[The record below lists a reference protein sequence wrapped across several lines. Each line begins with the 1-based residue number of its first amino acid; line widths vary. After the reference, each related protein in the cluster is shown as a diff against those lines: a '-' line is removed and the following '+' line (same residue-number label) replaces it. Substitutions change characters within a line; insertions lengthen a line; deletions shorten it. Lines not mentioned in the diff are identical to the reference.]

1 MRHRILYGTRIR
13 FRHGNQIDNADDTQS
28 MTLSWF
34 YITRSHIASS
44 YMDSCARNWARK
56 EFEMEY
62 TMFEIGLILFGVV
75 SVAVI
80 AIDAWDDY
88 KRENM
93 K

>member
-1 MRHRILYGTRIR
+1 
-13 FRHGNQIDNADDTQS
+13 

-44 YMDSCARNWARK
+44 YMDSHMDSCARNWARK
-56 EFEMEY
+56 EIEMEY
-62 TMFEIGLILFGVV
+62 IFDTGLVLFGVV
-75 SVAVI
+75 SVAII

-88 KRENM
+88 KREN

>member
-1 MRHRILYGTRIR
+1 
-13 FRHGNQIDNADDTQS
+13 

-44 YMDSCARNWARK
+44 YMDSCARNWARM
-56 EFEMEY
+56 EIEMEY
-62 TMFEIGLILFGVV
+62 IFEIGLILFGVV
-75 SVAVI
+75 SVIVI
-80 AIDAWDDY
+80 AVDAWDDY

>member
-1 MRHRILYGTRIR
+1 
-13 FRHGNQIDNADDTQS
+13 
-28 MTLSWF
+28 
-34 YITRSHIASS
+34 
-44 YMDSCARNWARK
+44 
-56 EFEMEY
+56 MEY
-62 TMFEIGLILFGVV
+62 NMFDIGLVLFVVV

>member
-1 MRHRILYGTRIR
+1 
-13 FRHGNQIDNADDTQS
+13 
-28 MTLSWF
+28 
-34 YITRSHIASS
+34 
-44 YMDSCARNWARK
+44 
-56 EFEMEY
+56 MEC
-62 TMFEIGLILFGVV
+62 TVFDIGLILFGVV

>member
-1 MRHRILYGTRIR
+1 
-13 FRHGNQIDNADDTQS
+13 
-28 MTLSWF
+28 
-34 YITRSHIASS
+34 
-44 YMDSCARNWARK
+44 
-56 EFEMEY
+56 
-62 TMFEIGLILFGVV
+62 MFDIGLILFVVV

>member
-1 MRHRILYGTRIR
+1 
-13 FRHGNQIDNADDTQS
+13 
-28 MTLSWF
+28 
-34 YITRSHIASS
+34 
-44 YMDSCARNWARK
+44 
-56 EFEMEY
+56 MEY

-75 SVAVI
+75 SVAII

>member
-1 MRHRILYGTRIR
+1 MG
-13 FRHGNQIDNADDTQS
+13 
-28 MTLSWF
+28 
-34 YITRSHIASS
+34 
-44 YMDSCARNWARK
+44 
-56 EFEMEY
+56 Y

-75 SVAVI
+75 SVAII

>member
-1 MRHRILYGTRIR
+1 MG
-13 FRHGNQIDNADDTQS
+13 QI
-28 MTLSWF
+28 
-34 YITRSHIASS
+34 
-44 YMDSCARNWARK
+44 
-56 EFEMEY
+56 
-62 TMFEIGLILFGVV
+62 MFEIGLILFVVV

>member
-1 MRHRILYGTRIR
+1 MG
-13 FRHGNQIDNADDTQS
+13 
-28 MTLSWF
+28 
-34 YITRSHIASS
+34 YI
-44 YMDSCARNWARK
+44 
-56 EFEMEY
+56 
-62 TMFEIGLILFGVV
+62 MFEIGLVLFVVV